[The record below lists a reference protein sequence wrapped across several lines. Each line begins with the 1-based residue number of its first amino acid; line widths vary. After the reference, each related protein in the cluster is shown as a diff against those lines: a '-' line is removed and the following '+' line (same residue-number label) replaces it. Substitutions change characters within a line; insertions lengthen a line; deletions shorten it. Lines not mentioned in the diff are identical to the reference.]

1 MGQCTTIEERNT
13 LFPVFF
19 KLEQLHTLIV
29 GGGAVGLEKLTAI
42 LANAPEANVT
52 LVGNSIQPDI
62 KILAARHASVT
73 LKEKPFSPS
82 DLYGADLAIIATN
95 DPEENQRI
103 HDQAKSMHVLVNVA
117 DTPAICDFYLGSI
130 VQKGSLKI
138 AISTNGKSPT
148 LAKRLREIF
157 TEIIPEEME
166 SVLKNLRHIRN
177 SLKGDFA
184 YKVKKLNE
192 ITAVMTKG

>member
-1 MGQCTTIEERNT
+1 MGHCTTIEENNT

-42 LANAPEANVT
+42 LTNAPEAKVT
-52 LVGNSIQPDI
+52 LVGKCIHPEI
-62 KILAARHASVT
+62 KKLAAKHASIM
-73 LKEKPFSPS
+73 LKEKPFSAS
-82 DLYGADLAIIATN
+82 DLYGADLAIVATN
-95 DPEENQRI
+95 DREENDRI
-103 HDQAKSMHVLVNVA
+103 HDMAKAMHVLVNVA
-117 DTPAICDFYLGSI
+117 DTPVICDFYLGSI

-157 TEIIPEEME
+157 TEIIPDEME
-166 SVLKNLRHIRN
+166 SVLKNLRLIRN